1 VLLELAVRNLGVIED
16 LTLVLG
22 PGMTAL
28 TGETGAGKTL
38 VVEAI
43 ELLVGGRADATLVR
57 PGADEAWV
65 EGRFETP
72 TGEEVV
78 LARAVPRSGRSRAY
92 VDGRMAPVAALGEWG
107 DALVDLHGQHAHQS
121 LLAPA
126 VQRGALDA
134 YARIDHGPLDAARA
148 RVRTAA
154 DALAALGGDARA
166 RAREV
171 DLLRFQVAELDDAR
185 LGDPD
190 EETVL
195 EREEELLA
203 QAESLRAAAA
213 AVHDAID
220 GDGGAGESVGGALAA
235 LKALNAPKGLR
246 EDGGPFADLQARL
259 AAVGLELSDIASD
272 VRAAGER
279 IVDDP
284 ERLAEVQARRRLLRE
299 LRRKYGE
306 QLSDVIAYAL
316 DTRRRLAE
324 LESFEERAAELER
337 ERALA
342 EADVVG
348 AAQVVAEARKAAA
361 GGLGDAIERH
371 LQRLA
376 LPKARFVV
384 SVDGPPPADD
394 VEFGL
399 GANPG
404 EPVLPLAKVA
414 SGGELAR
421 AMLAVRLVLT
431 AGPPTLVFDEVDGGI
446 GGEAAVAVGRAL
458 ARLGCEP
465 GRQVLV
471 VTHLP
476 QVAAVAHA
484 QVAVTKAVR
493 GGRTVSRVA
502 LLGQEERIK
511 EVSRMLSGRPDS
523 EAARRH
529 AAELLADAATR
540 PRRG

>member
-1 VLLELAVRNLGVIED
+1 VLLELAVRNLGVIDD

-57 PGADEAWV
+57 PGAEEAWV
-65 EGRFETP
+65 EGRFEAPDGT
-72 TGEEVV
+72 EVV
-78 LARAVPRSGRSRAY
+78 LARALPSSGRSRAY
-92 VDGRMAPVAALGEWG
+92 VDGRMAPVAALAEWG
-107 DALVDLHGQHAHQS
+107 GALVDLHGQHAHQS

-126 VQRGALDA
+126 VQRAALDA
-134 YARIDHGPLDAARA
+134 YARVDLGPLEAARSTA
-148 RVRTAA
+148 RAVD
-154 DALAALGGDARA
+154 DALRALGGDARA

-171 DLLRFQVAELDDAR
+171 DLLRFQVGELDDAG
-185 LGDPD
+185 LGEPD
-190 EETVL
+190 EEASL
-195 EREEELLA
+195 EQEEDVLA
-203 QAESLRAAAA
+203 QAGAWREAAATAQEALDADSGARDATALAIA
-213 AVHDAID
+213 AIK
-220 GDGGAGESVGGALAA
+220 AGPFGAL
-235 LKALNAPKGLR
+235 R
-246 EDGGPFADLQARL
+246 DRL
-259 AAVGLELSDIASD
+259 AAVAAELADIASD
-272 VRAAGER
+272 LRDAGER

-284 ERLAEVQARRRLLRE
+284 ERLDAVQGRRRLLRE
-299 LRRKYGE
+299 LRRKYGDE
-306 QLSDVIAYAL
+306 LSDVIAYSA
-316 DTRRRLAE
+316 DARRRLDE
-324 LESFEERAAELER
+324 LESFEQRASELEGKREAAEAAQHRAAK
-337 ERALA
+337 A
-342 EADVVG
+342 V
-348 AAQVVAEARKAAA
+348 AAARTKAAPDL
-361 GGLGDAIERH
+361 GGAIEKH

-384 SVDGPPPADD
+384 SVGGPPPADD

-431 AGPPTLVFDEVDGGI
+431 AGPPTLVFDEVDAGI
-446 GGEAAVAVGRAL
+446 GGEAAVAVGQAL
-458 ARLGCEP
+458 ARLGDEP

-476 QVAAVAHA
+476 QVAAAA
-484 QVAVTKAVR
+484 ASQVAVAKSVK

-502 LLGQEERIK
+502 TLGPDDRVREL
-511 EVSRMLSGRPDS
+511 SRMLSGRPDS
-523 EAARRH
+523 EAAQRH
-529 AAELLADAATR
+529 AAELLADAATH
-540 PRRG
+540 RGKR